1 MSFSTGLARGN
12 LAIVSATA
20 ALYFV
25 VPAIVG
31 VVYSD
36 APLSARNLLGG
47 ALAIVAIALAAS

>member
-1 MSFSTGLARGN
+1 MGLARGN